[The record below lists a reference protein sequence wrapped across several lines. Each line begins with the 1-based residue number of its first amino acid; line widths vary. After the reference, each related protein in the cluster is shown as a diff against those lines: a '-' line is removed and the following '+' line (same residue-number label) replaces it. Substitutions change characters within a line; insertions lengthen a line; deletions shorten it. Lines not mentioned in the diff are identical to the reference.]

1 MVQIGN
7 LQFNG
12 TPLFLAPMEDVS
24 DSAFRLI
31 CKEFGADV
39 VISEF
44 ASSEA
49 LIRDVKQTQEKLK
62 FDDKERPLGIQI
74 FGNQAASMCEAA
86 RIAADYHPDFIDI
99 NWGCPVKKVTGKGA
113 GAGMLQNIPLLVD
126 ITKQVVDAVKI
137 PVTVKTRLGW
147 DETNKPIVHLVEQLQ
162 DIGVQAVSIH
172 GRSRSMMYKGE
183 ADFTLIGK
191 IKENP
196 RISIP
201 VIGNGDIVNA
211 DKAMYVK
218 QHYRVDGIMIGR
230 GAIGNP
236 WIFNASK
243 SLLDKNK
250 ITPPPTVQ
258 ERLAVCKK
266 HFELSIQNK
275 GEHYGMLTMRKHY
288 KSYFRELIN
297 FKEIRI
303 KLLTSN
309 SLDEIRAIFQEIEGK
324 YITQT

>member
-1 MVQIGN
+1 MIQIGN
-7 LQFNG
+7 LQFNE

-86 RIAADYHPDFIDI
+86 RIAADYNPDFIDI
-99 NWGCPVKKVTGKGA
+99 NWGCPVKKVAGKGS

-126 ITKQVVDAVKI
+126 ITKEVIDAVKI

-147 DETNKPIVHLVEQLQ
+147 DETNKPILNLVEQLQ

-172 GRSRSMMYKGE
+172 GRTRSMMYKGE
-183 ADFTLIGK
+183 ADYTLIGK

-196 RISIP
+196 RIIIP
-201 VIGNGDIVNA
+201 VIGNGDIVDA
-211 DKAMYVK
+211 DKALYVK
-218 QHYRVDGIMIGR
+218 KHYHVDGVMIGR

-250 ITPPPTVQ
+250 FTPPPTIQ
-258 ERLAVCKK
+258 ERLDVCRK
-266 HFELSIQNK
+266 HFEMCIENK
-275 GEHYGMLTMRKHY
+275 GEHYGMLAMRKHY

-309 SLDEIRAIFQEIEGK
+309 SLDELRMIFQEIEER
-324 YITQT
+324 YIT